1 MSRRSR
7 QSHDGPPRPT
17 ESEVAILAVLWD
29 RGPSTVREVH
39 DEMSERQE
47 IGYTTVLKF
56 MQIMTEKGLLKRDT
70 SIRPQIFQPSET
82 QAKVQGDLVGDLLDR
97 VFGGST
103 GRLVLRALAARPSK
117 PDELAAIRRYLDQCE
132 ETGP

>member
-1 MSRRSR
+1 MPRRSR
-7 QSHDGPPRPT
+7 QTKSGPPRPT

-29 RGPSTVREVH
+29 HGPSTVRQVH
-39 DEMSERQE
+39 DAMSDRQE

-70 SIRPQIFQPSET
+70 SIRPQVFEPSEP

-103 GRLVLRALAARPSK
+103 ESLVLRALAARPSK
-117 PDELAAIRRYLDQCE
+117 PDELAAIRRYLDQVDE
-132 ETGP
+132 VES